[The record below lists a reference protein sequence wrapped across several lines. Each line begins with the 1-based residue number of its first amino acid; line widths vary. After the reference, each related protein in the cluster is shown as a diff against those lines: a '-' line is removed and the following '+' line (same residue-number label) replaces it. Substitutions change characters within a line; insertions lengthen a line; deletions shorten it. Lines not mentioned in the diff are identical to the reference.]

1 MAKPLELL
9 ASVAQRVAAGNYA
22 DPPLP
27 GAGRDEI
34 GRLAGAIGNMT
45 RAIAEREAA
54 LTGAM
59 EAAEL
64 ARVQAVKANDA
75 KSQFLA
81 NMSHELR
88 TPLNA
93 IVGFSE
99 MLEQQV
105 LGPIGTPRY
114 LEYAR
119 DIHASGDHLRTLFE
133 RMLDLAQAES
143 GILLISREP
152 ILAGTLIREALEMHR
167 SLARRGGMTMTVIP
181 GVDGAQVMGDALRLR
196 QTFANIIHNAIK
208 FTAPGGTLTVSG
220 QIEAGRV
227 TIRFADT
234 GTGIAPEVLKSVF
247 QPFHRLR
254 SALDGQHQGAGLG
267 LAFAN
272 TIAKLH
278 GGSVSL
284 ASTVDRG
291 TTVTVELPLAES
303 AIEHAA

>member
-1 MAKPLELL
+1 
-9 ASVAQRVAAGNYA
+9 
-22 DPPLP
+22 
-27 GAGRDEI
+27 
-34 GRLAGAIGNMT
+34 
-45 RAIAEREAA
+45 
-54 LTGAM
+54 
-59 EAAEL
+59 
-64 ARVQAVKANDA
+64 
-75 KSQFLA
+75 
-81 NMSHELR
+81 MSHELR

-119 DIHASGDHLRTLFE
+119 DIHSSGDHLRALFE

-143 GILLISREP
+143 GILSISRAH
-152 ILAGTLIREALEMHR
+152 ILPGTLIREALEMYR
-167 SLARRGGMTMTVIP
+167 GLARRGGVTMIVIP
-181 GVDGAQVMGDALRLR
+181 GVDGAHVIGDALRLR

-234 GTGIAPEVLKSVF
+234 GTGIAPELLKSVF

-284 ASTVDRG
+284 ASAVGRG
-291 TTVTVELPLAES
+291 TTVTIELPLAES